1 MKKFIFASLLLISSI
16 TATQAQLSV
25 SVNIGSQPTWGP
37 VGYDRVEYYYLPE
50 YQAYYSV
57 PKRQFIYL
65 RGNNWIYANALPSRF
80 GRINLYN
87 TYKVVINEPRP
98 YMHHIDYRNK
108 YDRNRGWRAP
118 QQVIIRDS
126 RHDRNERYRNERDD
140 DHRENGRGHDKN
152 KRKNKHGDNDNE
164 RYSDRY

>member
-25 SVNIGSQPTWGP
+25 SVNIGSQPKWGP

-50 YQAYYSV
+50 YQAYYYV

-65 RGNNWIYANALPSRF
+65 RGNNWIYANSLPSSF

-108 YDRNRGWRAP
+108 YNSNRGWRAP
-118 QQVIIRDS
+118 QQVIIRD
-126 RHDRNERYRNERDD
+126 RDRDDRYRNERDD

-152 KRKNKHGDNDNE
+152 KHKNKHGDNDNE
-164 RYSDRY
+164 RYGDRY